1 MDFDL
6 DQRTARLSVGE
17 FSEFTL
23 GPRDST
29 GGPSGLWRAQLGT
42 HWHNQLR
49 AQTTAER
56 SDALF
61 EIPITGRVVHHGWT
75 LTLTGRIDQLI
86 PGERAITLRE
96 IKTVT
101 RELPADDTELRAAYP
116 SYLIQIA
123 TYSAL
128 ARFDPSALPAKTPPA
143 DQQKCHVIRD
153 TPAEVP
159 LPLAFPQRAIHAE
172 LHFVEVAS
180 GLAQTLTLTSA
191 DDVLFRAQLE
201 RVCEFLDLRLRARG
215 RLRNL
220 RFRPP
225 FTELRAGQETTQVD
239 LAAALAK
246 HPIVLF
252 EAPTGFGKTGALLE
266 LALTQL
272 RSGRC
277 ERVIYLTSKATGQLQ
292 VMRTLGHMTEP
303 AHTPASAAPIEN
315 RVTERSDSSA
325 SKIKNPAATPVTA
338 WLVRPKHEHCVNS
351 VFHCS
356 REVCAYLNGAEAR
369 WPKSGLSRFYLFEN
383 EPRDIASLRAA
394 GRAAQICPYE
404 ITRAALPFN
413 DVWIGDYN
421 YVFSP
426 STRGLFYEQPGFDAS
441 RTLLIIDE
449 AHNLPSRVADVY
461 SHTFNAAD
469 ASALV
474 EALHRLR
481 VPQKLVQ
488 AADHWSHFL
497 RQRDARDA
505 LSLADEDDAR
515 ELLAALASLI
525 TVTPLD
531 TQELG
536 QPLAELLWQIPTCI
550 DLLNTVDVPRLWWS
564 PRDRELVITC
574 LDAAAAIGP
583 TLRSFNAV
591 LLASA
596 TLTPTATFAAAI
608 GLDSP
613 PALSALDL
621 PPSDLPPPP
630 DRLGALNKRTT
641 KKLFKQL
648 TSAADLLKVEE
659 ARELAAPTLI
669 RAHAPWRDHAFDV
682 AIDARVDTSY
692 QHRARHSATTAATV
706 ATLVSAS
713 RTTHSPHL
721 PSSGSSPTGHW
732 SLVTGHSG
740 KNAATAAAVAAFFP
754 SYAYAETIQRELAA
768 AYPEMRVALQPRLPD
783 LAAQTAWV
791 EQALTS
797 SDILFLVLGSSFAEG
812 IDLLGGRISHAMVI
826 GPALPE
832 VNAVQRARLAAFA
845 PLGRDA
851 AAQRVYQIPGIQ
863 KVNQA
868 LGRLVRAPGQNAK
881 ILLHCRRFA
890 EESYLRLL
898 APEYRTSH
906 ILTED
911 TDLTDWL

>member
-1 MDFDL
+1 MEFDL

-17 FSEFTL
+17 FSDFTL
-23 GPRDST
+23 GPRDSV

-86 PGERAITLRE
+86 PADRGVILRE

-101 RELPADDTELRAAYP
+101 RELPADESELRSEYP
-116 SYLIQIA
+116 EYFIQLA
-123 TYSAL
+123 TYAAL
-128 ARFDPSALPAKTPPA
+128 ARFDPQALQLSSINLQPAAT
-143 DQQKCHVIRD
+143 
-153 TPAEVP
+153 
-159 LPLAFPQRAIHAE
+159 LAAPE

-180 GLAQTLTLTSA
+180 GLAQTVTLTSS

-201 RVCEFLDLRLRARG
+201 RVCEFLNLRLRARE

-220 RFRPP
+220 RFLPP
-225 FTELRAGQETTQVD
+225 FTELRAGQETTQTD
-239 LAAALAK
+239 LAAALEK
-246 HPIVLF
+246 HPVVLF

-277 ERVIYLTSKATGQLQ
+277 ERVVYLTSKATGQLQ

-303 AHTPASAAPIEN
+303 ATTTPASDSVLHPSPF
-315 RVTERSDSSA
+315 TSHSSA
-325 SKIKNPAATPVTA
+325 GASAPVTA
-338 WLVRPKHEHCVNS
+338 WLVRPKHEHCVNT

-356 REVCAYLNGAEAR
+356 RDVCAFLNGAEAR

-383 EPRDIASLRAA
+383 EPRDIATLRAA

-404 ITRAALPFN
+404 ITRSALAFN

-426 STRGLFYEQPGFDAS
+426 STRSLFYEQPGFDPA
-441 RTLLIIDE
+441 RTLLVIDE

-461 SHTFNAAD
+461 SHTFSAAD

-474 EALHRLR
+474 EALHQLR
-481 VPQKLVQ
+481 APQKLLG
-488 AADHWSHFL
+488 AAGHWAHFL
-497 RQRDARDA
+497 QQLTARDA
-505 LSLADEDDAR
+505 IPLADEDDAR
-515 ELLAALASLI
+515 ELLASLAGLL
-525 TVTPLD
+525 TTTPLD
-531 TQELG
+531 TQELL
-536 QPLAELLWQIPTCI
+536 QPIAELLWQISSCHET
-550 DLLNTVDVPRLWWS
+550 LNTVDVPRLWWS
-564 PRDRELVITC
+564 PRASELVITC

-583 TLRSFNAV
+583 TLRSFNAAI
-591 LLASA
+591 LASA
-596 TLTPTATFAAAI
+596 TLTPTDTFAAAI

-613 PALSALDL
+613 PPSALQPSTPGLQL
-621 PPSDLPPPP
+621 PSE
-630 DRLGALNKRTT
+630 RLGTLNKRDT

-659 ARELAAPTLI
+659 TRELAAPALV
-669 RAHAPWRDHAFDV
+669 RAHAPWRDRAFDV
-682 AIDARVDTSY
+682 AIDTRVDTSY
-692 QHRARHSATTAATV
+692 QQRARHT
-706 ATLVSAS
+706 
-713 RTTHSPHL
+713 
-721 PSSGSSPTGHW
+721 
-732 SLVTGHSG
+732 
-740 KNAATAAAVAAFFP
+740 AATAATIATLRHASATPVAAFFP
-754 SYAYAETIQRELAA
+754 SYAYAESIQRELFST
-768 AYPEMRVALQPRLPD
+768 YPQLRVALQPRLPD

-791 EQALTS
+791 EQALTA

-812 IDLLGGRISHAMVI
+812 IDLLGGRISHAIVV

-832 VNAVQRARLAAFA
+832 VNAVQRARLAAFSS
-845 PLGRDA
+845 LGRDA

-868 LGRLVRAPGQNAK
+868 LGRLVRAPGQSAR
-881 ILLHCRRFA
+881 ILLHCRRFS

-898 APEYRTSH
+898 APEYRSTHLIEHDS
-906 ILTED
+906 
-911 TDLTDWL
+911 DLTDWL

>member
-17 FSEFTL
+17 FSDFTL

-86 PGERAITLRE
+86 PSDRGITLRE

-101 RELPADDTELRAAYP
+101 RDLPADDTELRAAYP
-116 SYLIQIA
+116 AYFIQLA
-123 TYSAL
+123 TYAAL
-128 ARFDPSALPAKTPPA
+128 ARFDPASL
-143 DQQKCHVIRD
+143 
-153 TPAEVP
+153 
-159 LPLAFPQRAIHAE
+159 RAQLLTTNHQLSPDFSVSPE

-180 GLAQTLTLTSA
+180 GLAQTTTLTSA
-191 DDVLFRAQLE
+191 DDVLFHAQLA
-201 RVCEFLDLRLRARG
+201 RVCEFLDLRLRARE

-225 FTELRAGQETTQVD
+225 FTELRPGQETTQAD
-239 LAAALAK
+239 LATALAK

-252 EAPTGFGKTGALLE
+252 EAPTGFGKTGALIE

-303 AHTPASAAPIEN
+303 AATTPASDSVTPSSTLHPLPSSAAP
-315 RVTERSDSSA
+315 SL
-325 SKIKNPAATPVTA
+325 PVTA
-338 WLVRPKHEHCVNS
+338 WLIRPKHEHCVNT

-356 REVCAYLNGAEAR
+356 RDACAYLNGTESR

-394 GRAAQICPYE
+394 GRAATICPYE

-461 SHTFNAAD
+461 SHTFSAAD

-481 VPQKLVQ
+481 APQKLVQ

-497 RQRDARDA
+497 RQCDARDS
-505 LSLADEDDAR
+505 LPLADEDDAR
-515 ELLAALASLI
+515 ELLASLASLI

-536 QPLAELLWQIPTCI
+536 QPLAELLWQIPSCI
-550 DLLNTVDVPRLWWS
+550 DLLNTVDLPRLWWS

-596 TLTPTATFAAAI
+596 TLTPTDTFAAAI

-613 PALSALDL
+613 PEIETSA
-621 PPSDLPPPP
+621 PPPAP

-659 ARELAAPTLI
+659 ARELAAPALV

-682 AIDARVDTSY
+682 AIDTRVDTSY
-692 QHRARHSATTAATV
+692 QQRTRHSATTASTL
-706 ATLVSAS
+706 ATLRHAS
-713 RTTHSPHL
+713 
-721 PSSGSSPTGHW
+721 SSP
-732 SLVTGHSG
+732 
-740 KNAATAAAVAAFFP
+740 VAAFFP
-754 SYAYAETIQRELAA
+754 SYAYAETIQRELTV
-768 AYPEMRVALQPRLPD
+768 AYPEIRIAIQPRLPD

-812 IDLLGGRISHAMVI
+812 IDLLGGRISHAMVV

-832 VNAVQRARLAAFA
+832 VNAVQRARLAAFSS
-845 PLGRDA
+845 LGRDA

-890 EESYLRLL
+890 EESYSRLL

-906 ILTED
+906 LLTED
-911 TDLTDWL
+911 THLTDWL